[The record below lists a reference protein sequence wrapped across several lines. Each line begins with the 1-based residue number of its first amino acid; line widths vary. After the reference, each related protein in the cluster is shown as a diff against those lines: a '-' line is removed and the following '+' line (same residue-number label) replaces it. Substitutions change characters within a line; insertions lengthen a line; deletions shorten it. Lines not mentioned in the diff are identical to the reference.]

1 MIVVMNI
8 IHILL
13 NIFQYGFIRTSCMPM
28 DLSNFMGITSV
39 LMIPSLGIVIFL
51 LVCIVLQESITQT
64 MNSELI
70 FFLLSCRR
78 WRLTLKLLSYG
89 VFEVKTDAN
98 GSKNLA
104 YKTLINSEQVLT
116 RRDFAYCHFVLIG
129 VNLYHICTSKGGSHG
144 STTFQQCATVFN
156 SVQ

>member
-1 MIVVMNI
+1 M
-8 IHILL
+8 
-13 NIFQYGFIRTSCMPM
+13 
-28 DLSNFMGITSV
+28 
-39 LMIPSLGIVIFL
+39 
-51 LVCIVLQESITQT
+51 
-64 MNSELI
+64 
-70 FFLLSCRR
+70 
-78 WRLTLKLLSYG
+78 RLPWTKNEKVG
-89 VFEVKTDAN
+89 VFEVKADAN

-116 RRDFAYCHFVLIG
+116 RSDFAYCHFVLIG

>member
-1 MIVVMNI
+1 MNNDI
-8 IHILL
+8 NKYYLSLIQEISTR
-13 NIFQYGFIRTSCMPM
+13 Q
-28 DLSNFMGITSV
+28 LSNEDGDNQEQTFTRYVFDV
-39 LMIPSLGIVIFL
+39 LSEAGETENATVAFDEKDLGTKKQHKINGYAIADNYETVDLFISIPH
-51 LVCIVLQESITQT
+51 
-64 MNSELI
+64 
-70 FFLLSCRR
+70 
-78 WRLTLKLLSYG
+78 G
-89 VFEVKTDAN
+89 VFEVKADAN

-116 RRDFAYCHFVLIG
+116 RSDFAYCHFVLIG